1 MSDIVDL
8 NQKRI
13 DKAVKDSGEEILGGP
28 PPPGATVVSVLGCNN
43 CGSTEFR
50 LGHHDPI
57 AKQASNVV
65 ICAKCCVQINSLR
78 WYDVNQTPEP
88 PAA

>member
-13 DKAVKDSGEEILGGP
+13 EKIVKATGEELLGGP
-28 PPPGATVVSVLGCNN
+28 CPADGQVVSVLGCMN

-50 LGHHDPI
+50 LGHHDPLTNRE
-57 AKQASNVV
+57 SNVV
-65 ICAKCCVQINSLR
+65 ICAKCMVQIASLR
-78 WYDVNQTPEP
+78 WYDVNRTDLP